1 MTDTFTLNQ
10 QLAKDCIVLGSL
22 GDSLLLLLNN
32 SLVPWFILV
41 PRTNA
46 CEIHDMPAE
55 EQQRLF
61 AEMMELARF
70 VDNEFKPDKVNT
82 GAIGNM
88 VRQLHVHT
96 IARYEDDYCW
106 PQVVWGR
113 PEKKVYTQKEID
125 RIVTRLTSRL
135 KERFV
140 VDQNLN
146 K

>member
-1 MTDTFTLNQ
+1 MTEKFTLNQ
-10 QLAKDCIVLGSL
+10 QLAEDCIVLGSF
-22 GDSLLLLLNN
+22 GNSLLLLLNN

-41 PRTNA
+41 PQTNA
-46 CEIHDMPAE
+46 CEIHDMPQE
-55 EQQRLF
+55 EQQQLF
-61 AEMMELARF
+61 AEMMALSRF

-88 VRQLHVHT
+88 VRQLHIHI

-113 PEKKVYTQKEID
+113 EEKKLYSQKEID

-135 KERFV
+135 QQWFV
-140 VDQNLN
+140 AETTVGQ
-146 K
+146 